1 MNVILGK
8 AEMIWIPF
16 LKFQGFKKDR
26 EIIIASGSSAIQRIL
41 GQKRPA
47 CLKAEG
53 GEQIEGDLR
62 C

>member
-1 MNVILGK
+1 MNVILRK

-53 GEQIEGDLR
+53 G
-62 C
+62 